1 MNPPQRPRLIRGF
14 DVGNL
19 KGPARQG
26 TSEKPDVADAATSLL
41 EISKTEPLELGSS
54 KFMEELAST
63 LLLLEKVCL
72 FLFHLCP
79 SVKKYM
85 GSIRTVLSRSPKR
98 FDHFF
103 VDILSH
109 NLKMY
114 SQTEGVAKVSSPLDV
129 QPEVKEKVSFLL
141 CTFV

>member
-1 MNPPQRPRLIRGF
+1 MFVPIPPLPQ
-14 DVGNL
+14 
-19 KGPARQG
+19 
-26 TSEKPDVADAATSLL
+26 
-41 EISKTEPLELGSS
+41 
-54 KFMEELAST
+54 
-63 LLLLEKVCL
+63 C
-72 FLFHLCP
+72 
-79 SVKKYM
+79 KKYM